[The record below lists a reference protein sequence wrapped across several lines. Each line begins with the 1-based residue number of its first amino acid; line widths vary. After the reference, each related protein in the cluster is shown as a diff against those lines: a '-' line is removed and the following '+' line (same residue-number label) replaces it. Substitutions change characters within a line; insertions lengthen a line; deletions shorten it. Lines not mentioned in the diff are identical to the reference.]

1 MKTPIAILASGSGTT
16 AEAFIRSMQ
25 TEDYDFT
32 VPLVITN
39 NPSAGVL
46 ERVRQ
51 LNESLGLAIEAQ
63 IISSKTHPAVAGETI
78 LPGYQTTAEQTA
90 ILAALHTHHIGLVLL
105 LGYMKHVGDRIV
117 DEYGWLPGND
127 IHQARM
133 LNTHPGLLPA
143 TKGLFGI
150 HVQETVLHQQTPQAG
165 QTLHVVGAGY
175 DEGPVV
181 FEHPVE
187 VQLGETAEALF
198 ARVQLVEKAHIAA
211 DVAQFIADQAQ
222 YNESKEERP

>member
-16 AEAFIRSMQ
+16 AEAFIRSMHAN
-25 TEDYDFT
+25 DYDFT

-51 LNESLGLAIEAQ
+51 LNESLGLAIETRV
-63 IISSKTHPAVAGETI
+63 ISSKTHPAAADEIVS
-78 LPGYQTTAEQTA
+78 PGYQTTAEQTA
-90 ILAALHTHHIGLVLL
+90 ILDALHAHHIGLVLL

-117 DEYGWLPGND
+117 DEYGWLPSHD

-150 HVQETVLHQQTPQAG
+150 HVQEAVLRQQTPGAG

-175 DEGPVV
+175 DEGPIV
-181 FEHPVE
+181 FEHPVD
-187 VQLGETAEALF
+187 VQPGETAEALF
-198 ARVQLVEKAHIAA
+198 ARVQIVEKAHIAA
-211 DVAQFIADQAQ
+211 DVATFIADQAQ
-222 YNESKEERP
+222 YNENKEERP